1 MSSLGMV
8 LLLRLIHIL
17 TGVFWVGGI
26 LVFARFVFPAAGA
39 LGPAAGPFMDQ
50 VVRVRKLPRALILAG
65 VFSVLS
71 GVGLYWRDSM
81 GFKSEWMASP
91 TGIFFG
97 IGGLLAITA
106 LVIGVSVNAPTAQRL
121 AAVSGKIQAQGG
133 PPTAEQEAEV
143 KRLQKRLGV
152 VLPLV
157 TALLILATVA
167 MAVARYVT

>member
-1 MSSLGMV
+1 MSTLGMV
-8 LLLRLIHIL
+8 LVLRLLHIL

-26 LVFARFVFPAAGA
+26 LVFARFIFPTARA
-39 LGPAAGPFMDQ
+39 LGSAAGPFMDQ

-81 GFKSEWMASP
+81 GFESEWMASP
-91 TGIFFG
+91 TGIVFG

-121 AAVSGKIQAQGG
+121 AALSGKIQAQGS
-133 PPTAEQEAEV
+133 PPTPEQQTEV
-143 KRLQKRLGV
+143 QRLQKRLGV

-157 TALLILATVA
+157 TALLALATVA
-167 MAVARYVT
+167 MALARYVT

>member
-1 MSSLGMV
+1 MSSLGMILV
-8 LLLRLIHIL
+8 LRLIHIL

-26 LVFARFVFPAAGA
+26 LVFARFIFPTARA

-91 TGIFFG
+91 TGIVFG
-97 IGGLLAITA
+97 VGGLLAITA

-133 PPTAEQEAEV
+133 PPTPEQEAEV
-143 KRLQKRLGV
+143 RRLQKRLGV

-157 TALLILATVA
+157 TALLVLATVA
-167 MAVARYVT
+167 MALARYLT